1 VVVCPGRVVVVT
13 PGRVVVVV
21 VVPGL
26 EVPLRRG
33 GRVGAVSASVV
44 VVSPG
49 VVVVGIVETVVVLSP
64 GGMVCPAAIGWPS
77 AGWHSRVESRVRSPS
92 TLTADSDT

>member
-1 VVVCPGRVVVVT
+1 VVVVT

-21 VVPGL
+21 VVVPGL
-26 EVPLRRG
+26 GGVLRRG
-33 GRVGAVSASVV
+33 LGFEVVEASEV

-64 GGMVCPAAIGWPS
+64 GGMV
-77 AGWHSRVESRVRSPS
+77 
-92 TLTADSDT
+92 